1 MASCM
6 NNCRLHKLVAI
17 LLLLVVGFSS
27 CKSKRSLIKAPLKAA
42 AEQFLLDQMKQNEV
56 DFHFFNARTT
66 VSYSGD
72 ARNKID
78 LKGQIRIQK
87 DSLIWISLSPML
99 NIEAARIV
107 ITPDS
112 VKFFNRIDKTYFV
125 GDYAFIHSNFSSTI
139 NFDMLQSLLLG
150 NDLSWYETDGFRAS
164 VDGGEYRLSATKRKQ
179 KKRQIKQQEGQGLLV
194 HNIWLQPET
203 FKIVKLNIREYGD
216 DNKKLN
222 ANFDSFTDVNG
233 QMIPADLNFEI
244 SADKKIKL
252 RMQYSRIELDQNSG
266 FPFRIPDNFTKLK

>member
-1 MASCM
+1 MVSCM

-17 LLLLVVGFSS
+17 LLLLVAGFSS

-56 DFHFFNARTT
+56 DFQFFNARTT

-179 KKRQIKQQEGQGLLV
+179 KKRQLKQQEGQGLLV

-244 SADKKIKL
+244 STDKKIKL

>member
-6 NNCRLHKLVAI
+6 NNCRLHKLVVI

-42 AEQFLLDQMKQNEV
+42 AEQFLLDQMKRNEV
-56 DFHFFNARTT
+56 DFQFFNARTT

-179 KKRQIKQQEGQGLLV
+179 KKRQLKQQEGQGLLV

>member
-1 MASCM
+1 MVSCM

-17 LLLLVVGFSS
+17 LLLLVAGFSS

-56 DFHFFNARTT
+56 DFQFFNARTT

-72 ARNKID
+72 ARNRIE

-87 DSLIWISLSPML
+87 DSMIWISLSPML
-99 NIEAARIV
+99 NIEAARFV

-112 VKFFNRIDKTYFV
+112 IKFFNRIDKTYFV

-150 NDLSWYETDGFRAS
+150 NDLSWYETEGFRAS

-179 KKRQIKQQEGQGLLV
+179 KKRQLKQQEGQGLLV

-222 ANFDSFTDVNG
+222 AYFDSFTDVNG
-233 QMIPADLNFEI
+233 QMIPANLNFEI